1 MVSISC
7 SNGDDF
13 FFFFLQP
20 KVRLNNG
27 LLMPQIGLGVWK
39 TPLETTRQMVCDA
52 LTNDYV
58 LLDTAKQYGNESA
71 VGQGMQDAFQSTGR
85 TRASVFLTTK
95 IYNGDQGDYDRVRK
109 GFEGQLQALQTD
121 YVDLLLMH
129 WPVNDLYNQTWQAME
144 RIYADGQAKAI
155 GVCNFDVE
163 RMRDLLDH
171 AQITP
176 AINQLEF
183 NPKIH
188 QPAIVYFCQQHDIQ
202 MEAWS
207 PLGNGTL
214 LHEPIIEKIAQSHQ
228 KTPAQVELRWALQHD
243 LIVIPKTTHPQRM
256 RANADLFDFELSPA
270 ECMQI
275 DTLDTEEH
283 AIWYD
288 KFKWSGNPNGIDNVI
303 ADPASF
309 E

>member
-1 MVSISC
+1 M
-7 SNGDDF
+7 NQN
-13 FFFFLQP
+13 LQP

-52 LTNDYV
+52 LANDYV

-176 AINQLEF
+176 AINQIEF

-188 QPAIVYFCQQHDIQ
+188 PSSISASSMISKWKPGRHWGMVRSFTNRL
-202 MEAWS
+202 S
-207 PLGNGTL
+207 
-214 LHEPIIEKIAQSHQ
+214 KR
-228 KTPAQVELRWALQHD
+228 LRK
-243 LIVIPKTTHPQRM
+243 VIKKRQLKLNCAGLCSM
-256 RANADLFDFELSPA
+256 
-270 ECMQI
+270 I
-275 DTLDTEEH
+275 
-283 AIWYD
+283 
-288 KFKWSGNPNGIDNVI
+288 
-303 ADPASF
+303 
-309 E
+309 